1 MKLWLG
7 MKEVKRVAHGRNSVG
22 IGYFDCSFIQCFLT
36 TLCYLRPR
44 VGKTMLKLQGELKQE
59 DNVHL
64 QLEANWT
71 E

>member
-1 MKLWLG
+1 MFLDHFVLSTPLEG
-7 MKEVKRVAHGRNSVG
+7 GVG
-22 IGYFDCSFIQCFLT
+22 EGQDNAYIT
-36 TLCYLRPR
+36 
-44 VGKTMLKLQGELKQE
+44 GEHKQE